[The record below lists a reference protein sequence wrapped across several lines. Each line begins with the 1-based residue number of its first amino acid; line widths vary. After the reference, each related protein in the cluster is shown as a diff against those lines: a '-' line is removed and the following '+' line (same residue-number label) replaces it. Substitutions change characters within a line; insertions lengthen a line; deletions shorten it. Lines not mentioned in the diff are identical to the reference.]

1 MTMETNTN
9 QKQPRKA
16 AAVVTDNRRES
27 SVITLSG
34 WNAVSFRLEDSEE
47 KTFRIQGE
55 QGRYLQEGDQ
65 GVLTFQEGAFL
76 SFEKA
81 NGETVGAMYYL
92 PPQMNGEG
100 HERGNE

>member
-9 QKQPRKA
+9 QKLPREA

-27 SVITLSG
+27 SVITLKG
-34 WNAVSFRLEDSEE
+34 WNVVSFRLEDGEE
-47 KTFRIQGE
+47 RTFHIQGE

-65 GVLTFQEGAFL
+65 GTLTYQEGAFL
-76 SFEKA
+76 SFVKE

-92 PPQMNGEG
+92 PPNADGAG
-100 HERGNE
+100 HDRGNG